1 MNVTINIDCTPIEAR
16 QFLGFPDVQPMQ
28 QAVMAEIERKM
39 LAEMNNFS
47 ADKILSGW
55 LSMAPQNAEWMR
67 QIFTQFAGMAGG
79 AKPGGQ

>member
-1 MNVTINIDCTPIEAR
+1 MKVTVDIDCTPQEAR
-16 QFLGFPDVQPMQ
+16 TFLGLPDVQPMQ

-47 ADKILSGW
+47 ADKILAGW

-67 QIFTQFAGMAGG
+67 QMFSQFTGMAGSG
-79 AKPGGQ
+79 KSGQ